1 MLKIVNVEL
10 RNQTVLLS
18 TNVQIAVTVSS
29 GDWQQIKNDF
39 NSWNDLKT
47 ILPNWQKIKD
57 Y

>member
-39 NSWNDLKT
+39 NSWNELKT